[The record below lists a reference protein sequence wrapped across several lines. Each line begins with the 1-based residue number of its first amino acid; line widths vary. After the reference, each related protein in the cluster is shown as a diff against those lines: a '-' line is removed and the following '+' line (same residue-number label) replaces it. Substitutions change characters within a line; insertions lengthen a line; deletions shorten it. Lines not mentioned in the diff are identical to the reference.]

1 MCVRPRQS
9 HGSKCDSWRTI
20 LVWFA
25 APKFMGLVRS
35 QFFFFV
41 FFVFFF
47 LRKMLFLGVLEKRFF
62 GYIIN

>member
-25 APKFMGLVRS
+25 APKFMGLVIL
-35 QFFFFV
+35 V
-41 FFVFFF
+41 I
-47 LRKMLFLGVLEKRFF
+47 LGSAGKAIFRLYNQLVPAIVVYRVT
-62 GYIIN
+62 